1 MCQLWSIS
9 FELSCMMKSPH
20 SRLNRAFLI
29 LVVGKVLQV
38 KERSGSGPR
47 RRTREGE
54 GGGKAE
60 GRMEKEGYLTRM

>member
-1 MCQLWSIS
+1 MCQLWSFS

-47 RRTREGE
+47 DARGRR
-54 GGGKAE
+54 GGKAE
-60 GRMEKEGYLTRM
+60 GRMEKEGYLTIM